1 MEVII
6 HRVNNV
12 KKLISTP
19 NHFGAEIDIRTY
31 GSKIILN
38 HDPFKKGENFEDFL
52 TEYKHGTLIL
62 NIKEDGIEDEVLNKV
77 KKAKIKSF
85 FLLDV
90 EFPYIYKS
98 IKKKERN
105 ISIRFSEKETIET
118 AKIMVNKFKWLWI
131 DTVTKLPITKD
142 NINIINKYKSCLV
155 CPERWGRAN
164 QIELYKKK
172 LIKLKFIPS
181 AIMTSSKYAYQWLE
195 LNHLKTW

>member
-6 HRVNNV
+6 HRVNTV
-12 KKLISTP
+12 KKLMTIP
-19 NHFGAEIDIRTY
+19 KIFGTEIDIRTE

-38 HDPFKKGENFEDFL
+38 HDPYKKGENFDNFL
-52 TEYKHGTLIL
+52 SKYDHGTLIL
-62 NIKEDGIEDEVLNKV
+62 NIKEDGIEDEVLTKIKNV
-77 KKAKIKSF
+77 KIKSF

-98 IKKKERN
+98 LKNKQKN

-118 AKIMVNKFKWLWI
+118 AKLMVNKFKWLWI
-131 DTVTKLPITKD
+131 DTVTKLPITQN
-142 NINIINKYKSCLV
+142 NINIISKYKSCLV

-172 LIKLKFIPS
+172 LINLKFIPD
-181 AIMTSSKYAYQWLE
+181 AVMTSSKHAYQWLE
-195 LNHLKTW
+195 LNQLKTW